1 MKTLNT
7 DVAII
12 GSGTAGLNALREVE
26 KADADWLLIESGGY
40 GTMCARTGC
49 MPSKL
54 LIAAADA
61 AHNIDQASVFGIEV
75 KGKTVDSHSVFERV
89 RKERDR
95 FAGFVVKSTEARP
108 EEFRIQGHAKFIGQ
122 NTLQVDDHT
131 IINARSIVIATGS
144 EPFIPSPFERIKDDV
159 LVNDDVFELQELP
172 RTLAVIGTGIIGLEL
187 GQSLH
192 RLGVETTFFTRSN
205 RLGALTDPVIHNK
218 AREVLSKELNF
229 VFNSNIT
236 HAEKT
241 SSGINLKWKDRQ
253 GNQHDQIFEKILVST
268 GRKSTLQNLNLEAAG
283 VSNEQVSRDWNEQTT
298 QIGELPIFIA
308 GDVAGHRQILHEAS
322 DEGRIAGKNAALYPH
337 TIAQVR
343 RTPLAITFTDPQ
355 MALVGKT
362 YSELQPDKIE
372 AGEVSYDDQGRS
384 RVMNQHRGM
393 IRIYAEKTG
402 CALVGAELF
411 SPRAEN
417 LAHLLAWAVQQKM
430 TIQQAL
436 EMPVYHPVLEEGVRT
451 ALRDVMSKLK
461 LTGDCRS
468 VDLADAPG
476 E

>member
-1 MKTLNT
+1 MKTLTT

-26 KADADWLLIESGGY
+26 KAGLSWLLIESGEY

-54 LIAAADA
+54 LIAAAEVS
-61 AHNIDQASVFGIEV
+61 HTIDHADVFGIHA
-75 KGKTVDSHSVFERV
+75 KDKTINAQSVFERV
-89 RKERDR
+89 RSERDR
-95 FAGFVVKSTEARP
+95 FAGFVVKSTQARP
-108 EEFRIQGHAKFIGQ
+108 EEFRIKGHAKFIDN

-131 IINARSIVIATGS
+131 IINAQSIVIATGS
-144 EPFIPSPFERIKDDV
+144 EPFIPPAFNKIKDD
-159 LVNDDVFELQELP
+159 LLINDDVFELQEFP

-192 RLGVETTFFTRSN
+192 RLGVETTFFSRSDQ
-205 RLGALTDPVIHNK
+205 LSALTDPVVHSK

-236 HAEKT
+236 HADKS
-241 SSGINLKWKDRQ
+241 SSGIHLKWRDANDTEHSQ
-253 GNQHDQIFEKILVST
+253 LFDKILIST
-268 GRKSTLQNLNLEAAG
+268 GRKSTLQHLNLEAVG
-283 VSNEQVSRDWNEQTT
+283 LTNEQVRQEWNEQTA
-298 QIGELPIFIA
+298 QVGDLPIFVA
-308 GDVAGHRQILHEAS
+308 GDAAGHRQILHEAS
-322 DEGRIAGKNAALYPH
+322 DEGRIAGKNAALYPN

-362 YSELQPDKIE
+362 YSELQPKNIE
-372 AGEVSYDDQGRS
+372 VGEASYDDQGRA
-384 RVMNQHRGM
+384 RVMNQHRGI
-393 IRIYAEKTG
+393 IRIYANKTD
-402 CALVGAELF
+402 CTLVGAELF

-451 ALRDVMSKLK
+451 ALRDVMNKLK
-461 LTGDCRS
+461 LTGNCRS
-468 VDLADAPG
+468 IDLADAPG

>member
-1 MKTLNT
+1 M
-7 DVAII
+7 
-12 GSGTAGLNALREVE
+12 E
-26 KADADWLLIESGGY
+26 
-40 GTMCARTGC
+40 
-49 MPSKL
+49 
-54 LIAAADA
+54 
-61 AHNIDQASVFGIEV
+61 
-75 KGKTVDSHSVFERV
+75 
-89 RKERDR
+89 
-95 FAGFVVKSTEARP
+95 
-108 EEFRIQGHAKFIGQ
+108 
-122 NTLQVDDHT
+122 
-131 IINARSIVIATGS
+131 
-144 EPFIPSPFERIKDDV
+144 
-159 LVNDDVFELQELP
+159 
-172 RTLAVIGTGIIGLEL
+172 TGIIGLEL

-241 SSGINLKWKDRQ
+241 SSDINLKWKDKQ

-283 VSNEQVSRDWNEQTT
+283 VSNEQVSRDWNEQTA
-298 QIGELPIFIA
+298 QIGELHIFIA

-402 CALVGAELF
+402 A
-411 SPRAEN
+411 R
-417 LAHLLAWAVQQKM
+417 
-430 TIQQAL
+430 
-436 EMPVYHPVLEEGVRT
+436 
-451 ALRDVMSKLK
+451 
-461 LTGDCRS
+461 
-468 VDLADAPG
+468 
-476 E
+476 